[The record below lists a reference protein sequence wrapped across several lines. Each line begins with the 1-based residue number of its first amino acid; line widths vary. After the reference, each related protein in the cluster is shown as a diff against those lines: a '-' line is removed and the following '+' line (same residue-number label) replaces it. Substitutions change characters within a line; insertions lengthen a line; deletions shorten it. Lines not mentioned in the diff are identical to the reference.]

1 MLPMVRWHD
10 GLSAGLW
17 KKLLPVEKVR
27 EPMKQKAPQP
37 EQYDFF
43 AFLSRMRYISRWG
56 LMRNTVPE
64 NIQEHSLDVAVIAHA
79 LATIR
84 NTYFNGTLDAA
95 RVALYG
101 IFHDAS
107 EIFTGDMPTPVKHF
121 NPNFKRSFHQLED
134 RARRKLLAMLPPE
147 LSREY
152 EPLFFFEGE
161 AEYVPLVKAADKIAA
176 LAKCIEEEKSG
187 NLEFRRARAEHEEN
201 LSASPLPE
209 VRYFMEKFLPGYRL
223 SLDELNLG

>member
-1 MLPMVRWHD
+1 
-10 GLSAGLW
+10 
-17 KKLLPVEKVR
+17 
-27 EPMKQKAPQP
+27 MKDKPAKP

-79 LATIR
+79 LAVIR
-84 NTYFNGTLDAA
+84 NTWFDGDLDPGRA
-95 RVALYG
+95 ALYG

-134 RARRKLLAMLPPE
+134 KARRKLLAMLPPE
-147 LSREY
+147 LAKEY
-152 EPLFFFEGE
+152 EPLFFFEHE
-161 AEYVPLVKAADKIAA
+161 DAYMALVKAADKIAA
-176 LAKCIEEEKSG
+176 LTKCMEEEKSG
-187 NLEFRRARAEHEEN
+187 NNEFRRAGAEHLEH

-209 VRYFMEKFLPGYRL
+209 VRYFLEKFLPGYRL
-223 SLDELNLG
+223 SLDELKLG

>member
-1 MLPMVRWHD
+1 MKEK
-10 GLSAGLW
+10 SA
-17 KKLLPVEKVR
+17 K
-27 EPMKQKAPQP
+27 P

-56 LMRNTVPE
+56 LMRNTIPE
-64 NIQEHSLDVAVIAHA
+64 NLQEHSLDVAVIAHA
-79 LATIR
+79 LAVIR
-84 NTYFNGTLDAA
+84 NTWFDGDLDPG

-134 RARRKLLAMLPPE
+134 RARRKLLAMLPTE
-147 LSREY
+147 LAQEY
-152 EPLFFFEGE
+152 ESLFFFDEDGGE
-161 AEYVPLVKAADKIAA
+161 CAVLVKAADKIAA
-176 LAKCIEEEKSG
+176 LVKCIEEEKSG
-187 NLEFRRARAEHEEN
+187 NNEFRRAGAEHLEH
-201 LSASPLPE
+201 LSNSPLPE
-209 VRYFMEKFLPGYRL
+209 VRYFLEKFLPGYRL

>member
-1 MLPMVRWHD
+1 
-10 GLSAGLW
+10 
-17 KKLLPVEKVR
+17 
-27 EPMKQKAPQP
+27 MKQKAPQT

-84 NTYFNGTLDAA
+84 NTYFNGTLDAGC
-95 RVALYG
+95 VALCG

-147 LSREY
+147 LAREY
-152 EPLFFFEGE
+152 EPLFFFEAE
-161 AEYVPLVKAADKIAA
+161 AEYVTLVKAADKIAA

-187 NLEFRRARAEHEEN
+187 NMEFRRARAEHEEN
-201 LSASPLPE
+201 LAASPLPE

>member
-1 MLPMVRWHD
+1 M
-10 GLSAGLW
+10 SKI
-17 KKLLPVEKVR
+17 KKQE
-27 EPMKQKAPQP
+27 

-79 LATIR
+79 LAMIR
-84 NTYFNGTLDAA
+84 NTYFSGALDPNRAA
-95 RVALYG
+95 ILG

-134 RARRKLLAMLPPE
+134 KARRKLLAMLPAE
-147 LSREY
+147 LAQSY
-152 EPLFFFEGE
+152 ETLFFFDDQP
-161 AEYVPLVKAADKIAA
+161 EYVQIVKAADKIAA
-176 LAKCIEEEKSG
+176 LTKCIEEVKSG
-187 NLEFRRARAEHEEN
+187 NLEFRRAGAEHEEY
-201 LSASPLPE
+201 LADSPLPE

>member
-1 MLPMVRWHD
+1 MEQAVK
-10 GLSAGLW
+10 S
-17 KKLLPVEKVR
+17 
-27 EPMKQKAPQP
+27 

-79 LATIR
+79 LAMIR
-84 NTYFNGTLDAA
+84 NTYFDGSLDPSRAA
-95 RVALYG
+95 MYG

-121 NPNFKRSFHQLED
+121 SPHFKKSFHQLED

-147 LSREY
+147 LAREY
-152 EPLFFFEGE
+152 EPLFFFDEQE
-161 AEYVPLVKAADKIAA
+161 DYARLVKAADRIAA
-176 LAKCIEEEKSG
+176 LTKCIEEGKSG
-187 NLEFRRARAEHEEN
+187 NLEFRRAEAEHLEQ
-201 LSASPLPE
+201 LSASTLPE
-209 VRYFMEKFLPGYRL
+209 VIYFLEKLLPGYRL

>member
-1 MLPMVRWHD
+1 M
-10 GLSAGLW
+10 
-17 KKLLPVEKVR
+17 KEK
-27 EPMKQKAPQP
+27 PPQP

-84 NTYFNGTLDAA
+84 NTYFNGQMDAS

-134 RARRKLLAMLPPE
+134 KARRKLLAMLPPE
-147 LSREY
+147 LSKEY
-152 EPLFFFEGE
+152 EPLFFFDEDDLDC
-161 AEYVPLVKAADKIAA
+161 AALVKAADKIAA
-176 LAKCIEEEKSG
+176 LTKCIEEEKSG
-187 NLEFRRARAEHEEN
+187 NLEFRRAGAEHYEH
-201 LSASPLPE
+201 LVASPLPE

>member
-1 MLPMVRWHD
+1 MTT
-10 GLSAGLW
+10 
-17 KKLLPVEKVR
+17 KEK
-27 EPMKQKAPQP
+27 PAKP

-64 NIQEHSLDVAVIAHA
+64 NIQEHSLDVAVIVHA
-79 LATIR
+79 LAMIR
-84 NTYFNGTLDAA
+84 NTYFDGALDPSRAA
-95 RVALYG
+95 LFG

-147 LSREY
+147 LAREY
-152 EPLFFFEGE
+152 EPLFFFEDQE
-161 AEYVPLVKAADKIAA
+161 EYVQLVKAADKIAA
-176 LAKCIEEEKSG
+176 LVKCIEEEKSG
-187 NLEFRRARAEHEEN
+187 NREFRRAGAEHQEYLET
-201 LSASPLPE
+201 SPLPE

-223 SLDELNLG
+223 SLDELKLG

>member
-1 MLPMVRWHD
+1 MRDDSRP
-10 GLSAGLW
+10 A
-17 KKLLPVEKVR
+17 
-27 EPMKQKAPQP
+27 

-79 LATIR
+79 LAMIR
-84 NTYFNGTLDAA
+84 NTYFGGTLNPD

-101 IFHDAS
+101 IFHDVS

-121 NPNFKRSFHQLED
+121 NPDFKRSFHQLED

-147 LSREY
+147 LAAEY
-152 EPLFFFEGE
+152 EGLFFFEGE
-161 AEYVPLVKAADKIAA
+161 GEYALLVKAADKIAA
-176 LAKCIEEEKSG
+176 LLKCIEEEKSG
-187 NLEFRRARAEHEEN
+187 NLEFRRAGVEHQAL

-209 VRYFMEKFLPGYRL
+209 VRFFMEKFLPGYRL
-223 SLDELNLG
+223 SLDELHLG

>member
-1 MLPMVRWHD
+1 MTVKTKPN
-10 GLSAGLW
+10 
-17 KKLLPVEKVR
+17 
-27 EPMKQKAPQP
+27 P

-79 LATIR
+79 LAMIR
-84 NTYFNGTLDAA
+84 NTYFEGSLDPSRA
-95 RVALYG
+95 ALYG

-134 RARRKLLAMLPPE
+134 RARRKLLDMLPPE
-147 LSREY
+147 MAKEY
-152 EPLFFFEGE
+152 EPLFFFDEQK
-161 AEYVPLVKAADKIAA
+161 EYAVLVKAADKIAA
-176 LAKCIEEEKSG
+176 LAKCIEEGKSG
-187 NLEFRRARAEHEEN
+187 NLEFRRAEIEHFEQ

-209 VRYFMEKFLPGYRL
+209 VRFFLEKFLPGYRL
-223 SLDELNLG
+223 SLDELKLG

>member
-1 MLPMVRWHD
+1 MLKT
-10 GLSAGLW
+10 A
-17 KKLLPVEKVR
+17 
-27 EPMKQKAPQP
+27 AP

-79 LATIR
+79 LAMIR
-84 NTYFNGTLDAA
+84 NTYFDGTLDPSRA
-95 RVALYG
+95 ALYG

-147 LSREY
+147 LAREY
-152 EPLFFFEGE
+152 EPLFFFDDQE
-161 AEYVPLVKAADKIAA
+161 EYVRLVKAADKIAA
-176 LAKCIEEEKSG
+176 LAKCIEEGKSG
-187 NLEFRRARAEHEEN
+187 NHEFRRAETEHFEQ
-201 LSASPLPE
+201 LSASQLPE
-209 VRYFMEKFLPGYRL
+209 VRYFLEKFLPGYRL
-223 SLDELNLG
+223 SLDELKLG

>member
-1 MLPMVRWHD
+1 MTAHN
-10 GLSAGLW
+10 
-17 KKLLPVEKVR
+17 KTKT
-27 EPMKQKAPQP
+27 

-79 LATIR
+79 LAMIR
-84 NTYFNGTLDAA
+84 NTYFQGTLDPSRA
-95 RVALYG
+95 ALYG

-134 RARRKLLAMLPPE
+134 RARRKLLDMLPPE
-147 LSREY
+147 LSAEY
-152 EPLFFFEGE
+152 EPLFFFDEQQDY
-161 AEYVPLVKAADKIAA
+161 ALLVKAADKIAA
-176 LAKCIEEEKSG
+176 LAKCIEEGKSG
-187 NLEFRRARAEHEEN
+187 NLEFRRAEAEHFEQ

-209 VRYFMEKFLPGYRL
+209 VRYFLEKFMPGYRL
-223 SLDELNLG
+223 SLDELKLG

>member
-1 MLPMVRWHD
+1 MTD
-10 GLSAGLW
+10 S
-17 KKLLPVEKVR
+17 
-27 EPMKQKAPQP
+27 KAPA

-84 NTYFNGTLDAA
+84 NTYFDGQLDASRA
-95 RVALYG
+95 ALYG

-147 LSREY
+147 MAREY
-152 EPLFFFEGE
+152 EPLFFFDDQE
-161 AEYVPLVKAADKIAA
+161 EYVLVVKAADKIAA

-201 LSASPLPE
+201 LSTSPLPE

-223 SLDELNLG
+223 SLDELKLG

>member
-1 MLPMVRWHD
+1 MV
-10 GLSAGLW
+10 G
-17 KKLLPVEKVR
+17 
-27 EPMKQKAPQP
+27 KAVP

-84 NTYFNGTLDAA
+84 NRYYDGTLDPA

-147 LSREY
+147 LASEY
-152 EPLFFFEGE
+152 EPLFFFDDQE
-161 AEYVPLVKAADKIAA
+161 EYVQVVKAADKIAA
-176 LAKCIEEEKSG
+176 LAKCIEEGKSG
-187 NLEFRRARAEHEEN
+187 NHEFRRAEQEHFEQ

-209 VRYFMEKFLPGYRL
+209 VRYFLEKFLPGYRL
-223 SLDELNLG
+223 SLDELKLG

>member
-1 MLPMVRWHD
+1 
-10 GLSAGLW
+10 
-17 KKLLPVEKVR
+17 
-27 EPMKQKAPQP
+27 MKEQPAKP

-79 LATIR
+79 LAVIR
-84 NTYFNGTLDAA
+84 NTWFDGNLDPG

-134 RARRKLLAMLPPE
+134 KARRKLLAMLPPE
-147 LSREY
+147 LAKEY
-152 EPLFFFEGE
+152 ERLFFFEDE
-161 AEYVPLVKAADKIAA
+161 EEYMALVKAADKIAA
-176 LAKCIEEEKSG
+176 LTKCIEEEKSG
-187 NLEFRRARAEHEEN
+187 NNEFRRAGAEHLEH

-209 VRYFMEKFLPGYRL
+209 VRYFLEKFLPGYRL
-223 SLDELNLG
+223 SLDELKLG

>member
-1 MLPMVRWHD
+1 VTIKINTD
-10 GLSAGLW
+10 
-17 KKLLPVEKVR
+17 
-27 EPMKQKAPQP
+27 P

-79 LATIR
+79 LAIIR
-84 NTYFNGTLDAA
+84 NTYFEGTLDPSLA
-95 RVALYG
+95 ALYG

-134 RARRKLLAMLPPE
+134 RARRKLLDMLPPE
-147 LSREY
+147 LAKEY
-152 EPLFFFEGE
+152 EPLFFFDDQK
-161 AEYVPLVKAADKIAA
+161 EYAVLVKAADKIAA
-176 LAKCIEEEKSG
+176 LAKCIEEGKSG
-187 NLEFRRARAEHEEN
+187 NLEFRRAEIEHFEQ

-209 VRYFMEKFLPGYRL
+209 VRFFMDKFLPGYRL
-223 SLDELNLG
+223 SLDELKLG

>member
-1 MLPMVRWHD
+1 
-10 GLSAGLW
+10 
-17 KKLLPVEKVR
+17 
-27 EPMKQKAPQP
+27 MKQKPQA

-79 LATIR
+79 LAVIR
-84 NTYFNGTLDAA
+84 NTWFDGTLDPG
-95 RVALYG
+95 RIALFAV
-101 IFHDAS
+101 FHDAS

-134 RARRKLLAMLPPE
+134 RARRKLLGMLPPE
-147 LSREY
+147 LAEQY
-152 EPLFFFEGE
+152 EPLFFFEGD
-161 AEYVPLVKAADKIAA
+161 ADCAALVKAADKISA
-176 LAKCIEEEKSG
+176 LVKCIEEEKSG
-187 NLEFRRARAEHEEN
+187 NLEFRRARLEHEEN
-201 LSASPLPE
+201 LAASPLPE
-209 VRYFMEKFLPGYRL
+209 VRYFLEKFLPGYRL

>member
-1 MLPMVRWHD
+1 
-10 GLSAGLW
+10 
-17 KKLLPVEKVR
+17 
-27 EPMKQKAPQP
+27 MKNKGTT

-79 LATIR
+79 LVMIR
-84 NTYFNGTLDAA
+84 NAYYGGDLDPSRA
-95 RVALYG
+95 ALYG

-147 LSREY
+147 LSKEY
-152 EPLFFFEGE
+152 EPLFFFDEQE
-161 AEYVPLVKAADKIAA
+161 EYVKLVKAADKIAA
-176 LAKCIEEEKSG
+176 LVKCIEEEKSG
-187 NLEFRRARAEHEEN
+187 NNEFRRAGAEHLEH
-201 LSASPLPE
+201 LSASGLAE
-209 VRYFMEKFLPGYRL
+209 VRYFLEKFLPGYRL
-223 SLDELNLG
+223 SLDELKLG

>member
-1 MLPMVRWHD
+1 MNETASP
-10 GLSAGLW
+10 A
-17 KKLLPVEKVR
+17 
-27 EPMKQKAPQP
+27 

-64 NIQEHSLDVAVIAHA
+64 NIQEHSLDVAVISHA

-84 NTYFNGTLDAA
+84 NTYFNGQMDAGQA
-95 RVALYG
+95 ALYG

-134 RARRKLLAMLPPE
+134 RARRKLLDMLPPE
-147 LSREY
+147 MAQEY
-152 EPLFFFEGE
+152 ERLFFFDDQQ
-161 AEYVPLVKAADKIAA
+161 EYVTLVKAADKIAA

-201 LSASPLPE
+201 LNASQLPE

-223 SLDELNLG
+223 SLDELKLG

>member
-1 MLPMVRWHD
+1 MTAKS
-10 GLSAGLW
+10 SAKSG
-17 KKLLPVEKVR
+17 
-27 EPMKQKAPQP
+27 
-37 EQYDFF
+37 QYDFF

-79 LATIR
+79 LAMIR
-84 NTYFNGTLDAA
+84 NTYFEGDMDPSRA
-95 RVALYG
+95 ALYG

-134 RARRKLLAMLPPE
+134 RARRKLLDMLPPE
-147 LSREY
+147 LAGEY
-152 EPLFFFEGE
+152 EPLFFFDEQK
-161 AEYVPLVKAADKIAA
+161 EYAVLVKAADKIAA
-176 LAKCIEEEKSG
+176 LAKCIEEGKSG
-187 NLEFRRARAEHEEN
+187 NLEFRRAEAEHFEH

-209 VRYFMEKFLPGYRL
+209 VRYFLEKFLPGYRL